1 MYKNLCLSN
10 SVGNNTLGDVLLK
23 LSLLRLKV
31 CVHAT
36 RKARLKGRNF
46 LLRSTD
52 DNNVHMFL

>member
-1 MYKNLCLSN
+1 M
-10 SVGNNTLGDVLLK
+10 GNNTLGDVLLK